1 MARPILSDNVLRAV
15 SEVLGDT
22 RSGLTGSEIARLLEA
37 CGLTDPGPITKKER
51 IYLALAERQRADG
64 SPNNVLAFVLRA
76 MDPVRYRGEPG
87 VFDARQHDLNMA
99 LAFAGLRLRDD
110 GQLEPVPA
118 AATLTEA
125 QQRASRLRAELM
137 RRGVAAD
144 VLRFCQPE
152 LLDGNYFHAVFE
164 ATKSVAQKLRDRTR
178 LTVDGSRL
186 VDEALGID
194 GGRTPLLAWNT
205 LATGNDR
212 NEHQGVVL
220 MMKGTFVY
228 FRNLPAH
235 VPSAFRVI
243 TEQEALELLTIASFL
258 HRRLDAAVSTNPTRL
273 P

>member
-1 MARPILSDNVLRAV
+1 MARPTLSDNILRAV
-15 SEVLGDT
+15 AEVLGDT
-22 RSGLTGSEIARLLEA
+22 GSGLTGSEIARLIA
-37 CGLTDPGPITKKER
+37 ASGLNDPGPITKRER
-51 IYLALAERQRADG
+51 IYTALAERQLADG

-87 VFDARQHDLNMA
+87 VFEVRRVELNVA
-99 LAFAGLRLRDD
+99 LAFAGLRLRED

-125 QQRASRLRAELM
+125 QQRASKLRAELM

-144 VLRFCQPE
+144 VLRFCEPE
-152 LLDGNYFHAVFE
+152 LLEGNYFHAVFE
-164 ATKSVAQKLRDRTR
+164 ATKSVAQKLRDRTG
-178 LTVDGSRL
+178 LTVDGSSL
-186 VDEALGID
+186 VDAAIGID

-205 LATGNDR
+205 LVTSNDR

-220 MMKGTFVY
+220 MMKGTFAY

-235 VPSAFRVI
+235 IPKAFRVV

-258 HRRLDAAVSTNPTRL
+258 HRRLDAAVSTSPTRL